1 MESVEKYLKSWA
13 SNIVRQQKGIL
24 QKKDKNAT
32 GKLSRSLKYKLSNYS
47 DGYILEFFM
56 VPYGKF
62 IDKGVR
68 GKQVTRTYID
78 ITGKRKRSPYR
89 YKSKQ
94 PPTKVFD
101 KWLIKRGIAPRDK
114 AGKFM
119 SRKAL
124 KFLIARSVYK
134 KGIQATSFFS
144 KPFALG
150 FKNFTTGLLDAVE
163 VYFNNNID
171 EINN

>member
-13 SNIVRQQKGIL
+13 SNIVRQQRGIL
-24 QKKDKNAT
+24 KKRGKNAT
-32 GKLSRSLKYKLSNYS
+32 GKLSRSLKYQLSNYS

-56 VPYGKF
+56 APYGKF

-68 GKQVTRTYID
+68 GKLVQRTYID
-78 ITGKRKRSPYR
+78 VTGKRKRTPYKF
-89 YKSKQ
+89 KSKQ
-94 PPTKVFD
+94 PPTRVFD

-114 AGKFM
+114 GGKFM
-119 SRKAL
+119 SRNSL